1 MLILLQM
8 TVSNMNFLLSLLVLE
23 LVNFS
28 KARGHQTETSHF
40 PECCVAGAH
49 PQEYV
54 LTNKL
59 QEEVM
64 GSTSQSCS

>member
-23 LVNFS
+23 LVSFS
-28 KARGHQTETSHF
+28 KARGHQMETTF
-40 PECCVAGAH
+40 PIVLCCWTH

-64 GSTSQSCS
+64 GSTSQSCF